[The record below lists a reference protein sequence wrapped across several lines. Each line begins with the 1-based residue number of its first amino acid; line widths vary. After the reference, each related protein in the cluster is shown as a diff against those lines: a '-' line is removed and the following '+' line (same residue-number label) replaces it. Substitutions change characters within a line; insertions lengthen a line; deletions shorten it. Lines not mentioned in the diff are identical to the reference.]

1 MTAPVQIHKIPHL
14 LVTEDFDTTAIVV
27 YDGEVV
33 TYDDQVVW
41 YG

>member
-1 MTAPVQIHKIPHL
+1 MTAPVQIHKITHL
-14 LVTEDFDTTAIVV
+14 LVTEDFDTSSIVV